1 MSNYNE
7 SILSGQNVTVVDV
20 ISYPAKTI
28 AVIES
33 DDPIEL
39 PLNTPFASPRQTRNH
54 GELWCNYYLGTDADY
69 LERTGRDPSGSS
81 HEVWVNSVTVSLT
94 SHKRPHKHCWACAR
108 GAASFIAGRSTASS
122 PHPTTTCRQCPADY
136 SGARDGAT
144 NQEATP

>member
-94 SHKRPHKHCWACAR
+94 SHKRPHKHLLGLRPGSRIVHR
-108 GAASFIAGRSTASS
+108 GQVYRLE
-122 PHPTTTCRQCPADY
+122 PAPNNNLQ
-136 SGARDGAT
+136 AV
-144 NQEATP
+144 PC